1 MDRWLGHIGEF
12 DHSTEEWDRYAE
24 CMGHIFE
31 ANAIESTDRRTACFL
46 TLIGSPVYKLLG
58 SLIALDKPA
67 DKTYND
73 LVAVMKQ
80 HYCPKTAVVVQRFKF
95 TVVNGRQERASQST
109 SQK

>member
-1 MDRWLGHIGEF
+1 MDGWLEHMGEF
-12 DHSTEEWDRYAE
+12 DPSTEEWDQYAK

-31 ANAIESTDRRTACFL
+31 ANADRRKACFL
-46 TLIGSPVYKLLG
+46 TLIGALVYKLLG

-80 HYCPKTAVVVQRFKF
+80 HYCAKV
-95 TVVNGRQERASQST
+95 
-109 SQK
+109 